1 MTAPL
6 RKGAAW
12 KIHLKPRVLVMLAL
26 GFSSGLPFLLTSN
39 TLGYWLRDLG
49 TSLTAISIIS
59 WVGLTYSLK
68 FLWAPV
74 LDRTSP
80 PFLGRLGRRRGWM
93 LLAQAVLAGGILL
106 MALQTREGNL
116 IIVGALAL
124 VVAFASATQD
134 SVIDAWRIES
144 AATDEELKL
153 LTSAYQLGY
162 RIAFL
167 ATDALI
173 LISAAHLG
181 WRPSYIA
188 CALALGVGICATLVA
203 TEPAKADEVMDD
215 KIAQSPLWSVRGFF
229 DAVWGPFV
237 VFFRSYGWLAL
248 LMLSAISL
256 YRLPDFLRGP
266 ITNPFYHDI
275 GLSKDYVGAVRG
287 TVGLAAVFLGIAAG
301 GAYAVRF
308 GYIRALIAGGVLQ
321 ALGIGAFA
329 LLAGRNPNPALFA
342 AVMAGDNFSISFAGV
357 ALVAYMSSLT
367 SLGYTAPQYALLS
380 SAYTWTGKVLKG
392 TSGPL
397 IESMAAHGGLM
408 RAYQIFF
415 VGAGLLGIPAMI
427 LFVALAGRQRTS
439 RLATSQDNTG
449 VGEVAGLR

>member
-1 MTAPL
+1 MRAQSSARAPL
-6 RKGAAW
+6 GDYF
-12 KIHLKPRVLVMLAL
+12 KPRSLVMFAL

-49 TSLTAISIIS
+49 TSLSAITFIS

-74 LDRTSP
+74 LDRASP
-80 PFLGRLGRRRGWM
+80 PLLGRLGQRRGWM
-93 LLAQAVLAGGILL
+93 LLAQAILAIGIFL
-106 MALQTREGNL
+106 MAFETRKDDL
-116 IIVGALAL
+116 LVVGALAL
-124 VVAFASATQD
+124 LVAFASATQD

-144 AATDEELKL
+144 AATDDELKL

-173 LISAAHLG
+173 LISAEHLG
-181 WRPSYIA
+181 WRPSYVA
-188 CALALGVGICATLVA
+188 CALAMTIGIGATLVA
-203 TEPAKADEVMDD
+203 TEPAKADKAIDNKTAE
-215 KIAQSPLWSVRGFF
+215 APFWSARGFL

-237 VFFRSYGWLAL
+237 VFFRTYGWMAL
-248 LMLSAISL
+248 LMLAAISL

-275 GLSKDYVGAVRG
+275 GLSKDFVGGVRG
-287 TVGLAAVFLGIAAG
+287 TVGVAAVFLGIAAG
-301 GAYAVRF
+301 GACAVRF
-308 GYIRALIAGGVLQ
+308 GYMRALVFGGVLQ
-321 ALGIGAFA
+321 GLAIAAFA
-329 LLAGRNPNPALFA
+329 MLAMRNPNPSLFA
-342 AVMAGDNFSISFAGV
+342 AVMVADNFSISFAGV

-367 SLGYTAPQYALLS
+367 SLGYTATQYALLS

-392 TSGPL
+392 TSGPV

-408 RAYQIFF
+408 QAYQIFF
-415 VGAGLLGIPAMI
+415 VGAGLLGIPAI
-427 LFVALAGRQRTS
+427 VLFMALAAQQRAP
-439 RLATSQDNTG
+439 RLATS
-449 VGEVAGLR
+449 

>member
-1 MTAPL
+1 MTAAARPRAPL
-6 RKGAAW
+6 RDYF
-12 KIHLKPRVLVMLAL
+12 KPRTLVMLAL

-49 TSLTAISIIS
+49 TSLTAITFIS

-74 LDRTSP
+74 LDRANP
-80 PFLGRLGRRRGWM
+80 PLLGRLGRRRGWM
-93 LLAQAVLAGGILL
+93 LLAQVILAAGIFL
-106 MALQTREGNL
+106 MALQTRKDDL
-116 IIVGALAL
+116 LVVGALAL
-124 VVAFASATQD
+124 LVAFASATQD
-134 SVIDAWRIES
+134 TVIDAWRIEI
-144 AATDEELKL
+144 AAGDEDLKL

-173 LISAAHLG
+173 LISASHLG

-188 CALALGVGICATLVA
+188 CALAMFVGICATLVA
-203 TEPAKADEVMDD
+203 TEPAKADAVIDI
-215 KIAQSPLWSVRGFF
+215 KTARSPFWSVRGFL

-237 VFFRSYGWLAL
+237 VFFQTYGWLAL
-248 LMLSAISL
+248 LMLAAISL

-275 GLSKDYVGAVRG
+275 GLSKDFVGAVRG
-287 TVGLAAVFLGIAAG
+287 TVGVAAIFLGIAAG
-301 GAYAVRF
+301 GACAVRF
-308 GYIRALIAGGVLQ
+308 GYMRALIAGGLLQ
-321 ALGIGAFA
+321 GLAIAAFA
-329 LLAGRNPNPALFA
+329 SLAARNPDPALFA
-342 AVMAGDNFSISFAGV
+342 AVMVADNFSISFAGV

-367 SLGYTAPQYALLS
+367 SLGYTATQYALLS

-392 TSGPL
+392 PVGPL
-397 IESMAAHGGLM
+397 IEHVAAHTGLM

-415 VGAGLLGIPAMI
+415 VGFGILGIPGII
-427 LFVALAGRQRTS
+427 LFMVLAARQRTP
-439 RLATSQDNTG
+439 RLAAS
-449 VGEVAGLR
+449 